1 MRHLSAISCLPPL
14 LVGIFW
20 LPDAFAATPAAAVEP
35 TATATPAAAVEPTA
49 TVADVPESVE
59 FSNAF
64 LMGDAGSQLDL
75 KRFSRGNPVLP
86 GRYNVS
92 LWLNGKE
99 KLKTQVTFQENG
111 TDYATPCFPRSLLEQ
126 MDVNIAPFE
135 KDDEDTCYVLSQV
148 LDHSSSRYDPLTQQL
163 DVTIP
168 QIYLLNHPPGY
179 VSPSRW
185 DEGVP
190 MAMLSYTSNAWH
202 AQNDGAT
209 QDSFY
214 TGLLFGINM
223 GAWRLRSN
231 GAYNWDNDNGGEYN
245 SYDLFVSRNIPP
257 LRAMMELGDVR
268 TNSDGL
274 DSVSLDGLHLYKDN
288 QMDPSANNYVPTIR
302 GVASSNAKI
311 TVRQQDRIVTQVT
324 VPPGPYAISDY
335 FAAQNGSDLDVTVEE
350 SDGSIRTFSVPFASV
365 AHLLSPGQTDWD
377 FGAGIVDKDQVD
389 ETIQVATFS
398 GAYGV
403 NNLFTLYGGAQWAE
417 SLYAAGMAGVAMN
430 TLVGA
435 FAVDVTH
442 SSTDVKDEG
451 TLTGQSYSINYS
463 KSFDATDTT
472 FSVTGYRFSSEN
484 YLSMND
490 ALSLQ
495 NTLDD
500 YAEEHNTDQQSAM
513 HAYSRTRNEVQANIY
528 QDITIDEESYGSFYL
543 NGTWSNYWGDDGNT
557 SEYAFGYNSSI
568 GIVSYSISVQRSY
581 DSYGEKDDTINLGF
595 SIPLGNGSTVDKNA
609 FSSLS
614 MNATSDMKGND
625 NFNTTVSGNS
635 SDNRYNYSLNASS
648 SRNKDSD
655 DLTTVGSWLT
665 YNGDVT
671 TSSLSVTEGLNGD
684 EQYSLSASGGLLLH
698 SGGLTL
704 ASGYLSSDSTMALVH
719 AEGAKGA
726 SGTSGNGAVDR
737 FGNLVVTSLSPYR
750 ENTVG
755 LDIST
760 MENDV
765 EIGNTTAVVVP
776 TSGALVR
783 VDIETDARKALM
795 LELVRDDG
803 GFIPLA
809 ADVKDDTGVSVGTVG
824 QAGVAFVRGVDDS
837 GTLSVVWGASSDE
850 RCRVTYSLSSDTAI
864 VGKSPFLANQR
875 CQMSTPKP
883 GVNHA
888 Q

>member
-1 MRHLSAISCLPPL
+1 MRHLSAISYLPPL

-20 LPDAFAATPAAAVEP
+20 LPDAFAEASAPAAAVESS
-35 TATATPAAAVEPTA
+35 ATD
-49 TVADVPESVE
+49 ADVPESVE
-59 FSNAF
+59 FSSAF

-92 LWLNGKE
+92 LWLNGKQ
-99 KLKTQVTFQENG
+99 KFKTQVTFQENG
-111 TDYATPCFPRSLLEQ
+111 TDYATPCFSRNLLEQ
-126 MDVNIAPFE
+126 MDVNTAPFE

-148 LDHSSSRYDPLTQQL
+148 LDHSSISYDPLTQQL

-202 AQNDGAT
+202 SQSDGAT

-245 SYDLFVSRNIPP
+245 SYDLFVSRNVAP
-257 LRAMMELGDVR
+257 LGAMLELGDVR
-268 TNSDGL
+268 TNADVL
-274 DSVSLDGLHLYKDN
+274 DSVSLEGVHLYKDS
-288 QMDPSANNYVPTIR
+288 QMDPSINNYVPTIR
-302 GVASSNAKI
+302 GVANSNAKI
-311 TVRQQDRIVTQVT
+311 TVRQRDRIVTQVT
-324 VPPGPYAISDY
+324 VPPGPYAIGDY
-335 FAAQNGSDLDVTVEE
+335 FAAQNGSDLEITVEE
-350 SDGSIRTFSVPFASV
+350 SDGSIRTFTVPFASV
-365 AHLLSPGQTDWD
+365 AHLLSPGQVDWD
-377 FGAGIVDKDQVD
+377 FGAGTADKDLVD

-417 SLYAAGMAGVAMN
+417 SLYAAGMAGIAMN
-430 TLVGA
+430 TRVGA
-435 FAVDVTH
+435 FALDVTH
-442 SSTDVKDEG
+442 SSTDVEGEG

-490 ALSLQ
+490 ALSFQ
-495 NTLDD
+495 KTLDN
-500 YAEEHNTDQQSAM
+500 YADEHNTDQKSAM
-513 HAYSRTRNEVQANIY
+513 HAYSRTRNQVQANIY
-528 QDITIDEESYGSFYL
+528 QDITIGEENYGSFYL
-543 NGTWSNYWGDDGNT
+543 NGTWSNYWGEDGNT
-557 SEYAFGYNSSI
+557 SEYALGYNSSI
-568 GIVSYSISVQRSY
+568 GRVSYSISVQRSY
-581 DSYGEKDDTINLGF
+581 DSFGKKDDTLNLGF
-595 SIPLGNGSTVDKNA
+595 SIPFGQASSVDKPA
-609 FSSLS
+609 FGSLS
-614 MNATSDMKGND
+614 MNTTSDMKGND
-625 NFNTTVSGNS
+625 SLNATVSGNS
-635 SDNRYNYSLNASS
+635 SDSRFNYSLNTSS
-648 SRNKDSD
+648 NRNKDSD

-665 YNGDVT
+665 YNGDRT
-671 TSSLSVTEGLNGD
+671 TSSLSITEGLNGD

-726 SGTSGNGAVDR
+726 TGTSGNGAVDR
-737 FGNLVVTSLSPYR
+737 FGNLVVTTLSPYR

-755 LDIST
+755 LDIT
-760 MENDV
+760 NMENDV

-783 VDIETDARKALM
+783 VDIETDDRKAFM

-809 ADVKDDTGVSVGTVG
+809 ADVKDDKGASVGTVG
-824 QAGVAFVRGVDDS
+824 QAGIAFVRGVDDS
-837 GTLSVVWGASSDE
+837 GTLSIVWGASSSE
-850 RCRVTYSLSSDTAI
+850 RCRVTYHLSSDTAV
-864 VGKSPFLANQR
+864 VGKAPFLANQR
-875 CQMSTPKP
+875 CEMSTAKP
-883 GVNHA
+883 GVGHA

>member
-1 MRHLSAISCLPPL
+1 MRYSSGPFYLPPL
-14 LVGIFW
+14 LVGLFW
-20 LPDAFAATPAAAVEP
+20 LSDVIADEPAAVAGASTPA
-35 TATATPAAAVEPTA
+35 
-49 TVADVPESVE
+49 PEASTDPEAVE
-59 FSNAF
+59 FSSAF

-86 GRYNVS
+86 GRYNVN

-99 KLKTQVTFQENG
+99 KLKTAVTFNENG
-111 TDYATPCFPRSLLEQ
+111 TDYATPCFTRSLLEQ
-126 MDVNIAPFE
+126 MDVNLDSLDIA
-135 KDDEDTCYVLSQV
+135 DDEETCYVLSQV
-148 LDHSSSRYDPLTQQL
+148 LDNSNVRYDPLTQQL

-168 QIYLLNHPPGY
+168 QIHLISRPPGY

-190 MAMLSYTSNAWH
+190 MAMLSYNSNGWH
-202 AQNDGAT
+202 AENDGST
-209 QDSFY
+209 QDTFY

-231 GAYNWDNDNGGEYN
+231 GAYNWDNDNGGEYS
-245 SYDLFVSRNIPP
+245 SYDLFIERDIAA
-257 LRAMMELGDVR
+257 LQGKLEMGDVR
-268 TNSDGL
+268 TTSDVL
-274 DSVSLDGLHLYKDN
+274 DSVSLDGVHLYHDN
-288 QMDPSANNYVPTIR
+288 QMNPAFNNYVPTIR

-311 TVRQQDRIVTQVT
+311 TVRQRDRIVTQVT

-350 SDGSIRTFSVPFASV
+350 TDGSIHTFSVPFASV
-365 AHLLSPGQTDWD
+365 AHLLSPGQVDWD
-377 FGAGIVDKDQVD
+377 FGAGTVDKNQVD

-417 SLYAAGMAGVAMN
+417 SLYAAGMAGIAMN

-435 FAVDVTH
+435 FAMDVTH
-442 SSTDVKDEG
+442 SSTNVEDEG

-484 YLSMND
+484 YLSLND

-500 YAEEHNTDQQSAM
+500 YADEHDTDQQSAM
-513 HAYSRTRNEVQANIY
+513 HAYSRTRNQVQANIY
-528 QDITIDEESYGSFYL
+528 QDITIGEENYGSFYL

-557 SEYAFGYNSSI
+557 SEYALGYSSSI
-568 GIVSYSISVQRSY
+568 GRVSYSISVQRSY

-595 SIPLGNGSTVDKNA
+595 SIPLGSSSSVDKPA

-614 MNATSDMKGND
+614 MNTTSDLKGND
-625 NFNTTVSGNS
+625 NINTTVTGNS

-648 SRNKDSD
+648 SRNKDSE
-655 DLTTVGSWLT
+655 DLTTIGSWLT
-665 YNGDVT
+665 YNGDRT
-671 TSSLSVTEGLNGD
+671 TGSLSVTEGLNGD
-684 EQYSLSASGGLLLH
+684 EQYSLSASGGVLLH

-704 ASGYLSSDSTMALVH
+704 ASGYLSSDTTMALVR
-719 AEGAKGA
+719 AVGAKGA

-737 FGNLVVTSLSPYR
+737 FGNLVVTGLSPYR

-783 VDIETDARKALM
+783 IDIETDARKAFM

-809 ADVKDDTGVSVGTVG
+809 ADVKDDKGASIGTVG
-824 QAGVAFVRGVDDS
+824 QAGIAFVRGTDDN
-837 GTLSVVWGASSDE
+837 GTLSVVWGASSEE
-850 RCRVTYSLSSDTAI
+850 RCRVTYSLSSDTAV

-875 CQMSTPKP
+875 CQMSTAKS
-883 GVNHA
+883 GVSHA